1 MIIRIS
7 GEGQYEV
14 ADASLAQLNELDAA
28 VEAALD
34 ADEAAFAAALA
45 ALLGMGRDTGTEVAD
60 DALVESAV
68 ILPASD
74 ATVADVRAVLRNDGL
89 IPG

>member
-14 ADASLAQLNELDAA
+14 DDASLAQLNELDAA

-34 ADEAAFAAALA
+34 ADEVAFAAALA
-45 ALLGMGRDTGTEVAD
+45 ALLGMVRDNGTEVAD
-60 DALVESAV
+60 DELVESDV